1 VSRIVISGAASWNRI
16 VYLDKLPEPHP
27 HMQFD
32 IEDYETLGGTSAGKA
47 LNLVALGHDVLL
59 HTLIGADADGA
70 RVRDALASAG
80 VAIDGRAS
88 DVTERHLNLMTRAGE
103 RVSLYLSTP
112 SAPRDRPGAELFR
125 GADAVVLDLSPHSR
139 DLIDAARAS
148 GAPIFTDLHDYDGE
162 SEFHRPFAEAAD
174 VIFMNADGVE
184 DPHPLMRRLIG
195 GGGAQIVVCTLGE
208 RGAIAYDR
216 NGTLFEGTA
225 PEVVVRDT
233 NGAGD
238 AFMAGFLHAHLEGAD
253 VPAALAGGARQAAV
267 ALATRHLHP
276 ALEVALGA

>member
-1 VSRIVISGAASWNRI
+1 MSRIVISGAASWNRI
-16 VYLDKLPEPHP
+16 VYLDALPEPHP
-27 HMQFD
+27 HMQFA

-88 DVTERHLNLMTRAGE
+88 DVTERHLNLMTKAGE

-112 SAPRDRPGAELFR
+112 TPPSGVPGAELFR

-174 VIFMNADGVE
+174 VVFMNADGVQ

-195 GGGAQIVVCTLGE
+195 DGARIVVCTLGE
-208 RGAIAYDR
+208 RGAIAYDQG
-216 NGTLFEGTA
+216 GTLFDGAA
-225 PEVVVRDT
+225 PEVVVRDS